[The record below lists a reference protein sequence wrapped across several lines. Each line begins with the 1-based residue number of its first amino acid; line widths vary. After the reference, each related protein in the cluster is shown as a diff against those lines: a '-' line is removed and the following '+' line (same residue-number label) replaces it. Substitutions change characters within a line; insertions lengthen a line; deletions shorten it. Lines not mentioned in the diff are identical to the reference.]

1 MCWLIHFSKQYTYF
15 LSSKCVCFHF
25 LHPADAKYLSIY
37 LSIYLSLSLSLSL
50 SHSLSIYL
58 SIYLSICTRE
68 ILHLHARSR
77 RNYLKCMSIN
87 KTNESV
93 PTSTA
98 QTSLRKYADSS
109 VQKSEARTKF
119 KAASSNST
127 TCHQIDVHV
136 CCNTRANAYS
146 NNIV

>member
-15 LSSKCVCFHF
+15 ISSKCVCFHF
-25 LHPADAKYLSIY
+25 LHPADAKYLSIN
-37 LSIYLSLSLSLSL
+37 I
-50 SHSLSIYL
+50 
-58 SIYLSICTRE
+58 SICTRE
-68 ILHLHARSR
+68 ILHLHARSC

-98 QTSLRKYADSS
+98 QTSLRKYGDSS
-109 VQKSEARTKF
+109 VQKLEAWTKF
-119 KAASSNST
+119 KDASSNST
-127 TCHQIDVHV
+127 TCHQIDVYV
-136 CCNTRANAYS
+136 RCNTRANAYS

>member
-1 MCWLIHFSKQYTYF
+1 MCWLIHFSKQYTDF
-15 LSSKCVCFHF
+15 LSRKRVCFHC
-25 LHPADAKYLSIY
+25 LHPADAKYLSIKV
-37 LSIYLSLSLSLSL
+37 
-50 SHSLSIYL
+50 
-58 SIYLSICTRE
+58 SIYLSICTRK

-98 QTSLRKYADSS
+98 QTSLRKYVDSS

-127 TCHQIDVHV
+127 TCHQIDVRV
-136 CCNTRANAYS
+136 CCNTRVNAYS

>member
-1 MCWLIHFSKQYTYF
+1 MCWLTHFSKQYTYF
-15 LSSKCVCFHF
+15 LSIKCVCFHF
-25 LHPADAKYLSIY
+25 LHPSDAKYLSVC
-37 LSIYLSLSLSLSL
+37 
-50 SHSLSIYL
+50 
-58 SIYLSICTRE
+58 LSICTRE

-98 QTSLRKYADSS
+98 QTSMRKYAGSS
-109 VQKSEARTKF
+109 VQKSEAWTKF